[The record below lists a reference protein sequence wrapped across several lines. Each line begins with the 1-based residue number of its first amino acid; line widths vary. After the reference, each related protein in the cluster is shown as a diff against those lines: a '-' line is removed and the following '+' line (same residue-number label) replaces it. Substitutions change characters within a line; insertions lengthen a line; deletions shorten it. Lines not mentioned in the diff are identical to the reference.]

1 MQTKQSLLSLVSV
14 YEKERFF
21 APVYICPKKRY
32 NKNKFADI
40 KKQQKRGKALG
51 ISSDTQREE
60 NALALYRT

>member
-40 KKQQKRGKALG
+40 KKQQKRGKALWN
-51 ISSDTQREE
+51 IV
-60 NALALYRT
+60 